1 MQTEKHVVMFRLC
14 FPMMYAHDI
23 LIKSVLERKNW
34 PTKMKVKQIKR
45 NAEMVEMKFELNIS
59 TVRKK

>member
-1 MQTEKHVVMFRLC
+1 
-14 FPMMYAHDI
+14 MMYAHDI

>member
-1 MQTEKHVVMFRLC
+1 
-14 FPMMYAHDI
+14 MMYAHDI
-23 LIKSVLERKNW
+23 LIKSVLERKNG